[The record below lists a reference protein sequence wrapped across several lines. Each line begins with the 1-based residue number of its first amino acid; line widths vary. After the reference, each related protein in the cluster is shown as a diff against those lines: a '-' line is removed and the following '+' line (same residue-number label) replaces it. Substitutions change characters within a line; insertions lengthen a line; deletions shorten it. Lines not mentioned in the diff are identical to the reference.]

1 MPNERAPMLNRST
14 LRAALQAK
22 PDCLT
27 PQQLEKLVGDSSFK
41 DPHLAQCSRCQTEL
55 ALLMSFESSEPLPD
69 EGAGVAW
76 ISARLEQRLDQ
87 IKGSPIPRKV
97 DASGEAGSWISKLF
111 GERRSWWLVPVAAA
125 LIIAAAGIAFLHR
138 SREPQLRA
146 DVGRGPVV
154 YRSQEIEVI
163 APAGELPEAPKTLQ
177 WKAFAG
183 ALRYKVSIME
193 VDQEPL
199 WSGETSDLVLT
210 IPAAI
215 RARMLPR
222 KPLLWRV
229 TALDSQ
235 GRTVASSQM
244 QRFSVQLKSSRSAD
258 GAVSQ

>member
-1 MPNERAPMLNRST
+1 MLNRST
-14 LRAALQAK
+14 LRGALQAK
-22 PDCLT
+22 PGCLT
-27 PQQLEKLVGDSSFK
+27 PQQLEKLAEDSSLK

-76 ISARLEQRLDQ
+76 ISARLEQRLGL
-87 IKGSPIPRKV
+87 IKGSRTPRKV
-97 DASGEAGSWISKLF
+97 EPSEQAGSWISQLF
-111 GERRSWWLVPVAAA
+111 ARPRSWWLVPVAAA
-125 LIIAAAGIAFLHR
+125 LIIAAVGIGFLHR

-146 DVGRGPVV
+146 DAGNGPVV

-163 APAGELPEAPKTLQ
+163 APAGEVPDAPKMLQ

-183 ALRYKVSIME
+183 ASRYKVSIME

-210 IPAAI
+210 IPAAV

-229 TALDSQ
+229 TAMDSQ
-235 GRTVASSQM
+235 GRTLASSQM
-244 QRFSVQLKSSRSAD
+244 QRFSVQLKSSRSPH
-258 GAVSQ
+258 GALAQ

>member
-1 MPNERAPMLNRST
+1 MLNRST

-22 PDCLT
+22 PGCLT
-27 PQQLEKLVGDSSFK
+27 PQQLEKLSEDSSLK

-55 ALLMSFESSEPLPD
+55 ALLMSFESSEPLSD

-76 ISARLEQRLDQ
+76 ISARLEQRLDL
-87 IKGSPIPRKV
+87 IKGSHTPRKV
-97 DASGEAGSWISKLF
+97 EASEQAGSWISQLF
-111 GERRSWWLVPVAAA
+111 GRRRSWWLVPVAAA
-125 LIIAAAGIAFLHR
+125 VIIAAVGIAFLHR

-146 DVGRGPVV
+146 DAGKGPVV
-154 YRSQEIEVI
+154 YRSREIEVI
-163 APAGELPEAPKTLQ
+163 APAGELPSAPKTLQ

-199 WSGETSDLVLT
+199 WLGETSDLVLT

-235 GRTVASSQM
+235 GRTLASSQT
-244 QRFSVQLKSSRSAD
+244 QRFSVQLQSSRSPD
-258 GAVSQ
+258 GALAQ

>member
-1 MPNERAPMLNRST
+1 MLNLST

-27 PQQLEKLVGDSSFK
+27 PQQLEKLAGDSSLK

-55 ALLMSFESSEPLPD
+55 ALLVSFESSEPLPG

-87 IKGSPIPRKV
+87 IKGSRISQKV
-97 DASGEAGSWISKLF
+97 DASEKAGSWISQLF
-111 GERRSWWLVPVAAA
+111 RGQRSRWLVPVAAA
-125 LIIAAAGIAFLHR
+125 LIIATAGIAFLHR

-163 APAGELPEAPKTLQ
+163 APAGELPDAPKTLQ

-183 ALRYKVSIME
+183 ASKYRVSILE

-199 WSGETSDLVLT
+199 WAGETSDLVLT

-222 KPLLWRV
+222 KPILWRV
-229 TALDSQ
+229 TALDNQ
-235 GRTVASSQM
+235 GRTLASSQM

-258 GAVSQ
+258 GAASQ

>member
-1 MPNERAPMLNRST
+1 MLNRST

-22 PDCLT
+22 PGCLT
-27 PQQLEKLVGDSSFK
+27 PQQLEKLAEDASLK

-55 ALLMSFESSEPLPD
+55 ALLMSFESSEPLPE

-76 ISARLEQRLDQ
+76 ISARLEQRLDL
-87 IKGSPIPRKV
+87 IKGSRPSRKV
-97 DASGEAGSWISKLF
+97 DASEPAGSWISQLF
-111 GERRSWWLVPVAAA
+111 GNRRSWWLVPVAAT
-125 LIIAAAGIAFLHR
+125 LVIAAVGIAFLPR

-146 DVGRGPVV
+146 DAGKGPVV

-163 APAGELPEAPKTLQ
+163 APAGELPDAPKTLQ
-177 WKAFAG
+177 WKALAG
-183 ALRYKVSIME
+183 AMRYKVSIME

-210 IPAAI
+210 IPPAI

-235 GRTVASSQM
+235 GRTLASSQM
-244 QRFSVQLKSSRSAD
+244 QRFSVQLKSSRSPD
-258 GAVSQ
+258 GARAQ